1 MKVIDL
7 HCHTIAAKT
16 GDAPTRAVTPELFAE
31 QLSAAGVEIAAVT
44 NHNLF
49 NIDQYRDLVFASKGI
64 AQVWPGAE
72 LDVTRDDEHW
82 HMIVVCDPN
91 KAEVFSTELARLVGS
106 KKPDDVMLDFDS
118 VWKTFLP
125 IGALFISH
133 AHKSPGISDTE
144 MEKIIANAGAD
155 KWRLFFEPA
164 NLLSVGI
171 MANHGLNMI
180 IGSDVQE
187 WGSYSQSYCEDRQC
201 VLRLD
206 IESFGQF
213 CLLAQRDE
221 AVVETLLGSKGPTIM
236 HASPHSSV
244 HFDLPIYQDINVIF
258 GQKGTGKTEI
268 IKSIYKE
275 YQRQGTNCS
284 TYFGGQKTSGFDKLL
299 ATSDM
304 KRDPSMFGRSNCE
317 NEIKAITEWTDETP
331 TAIEKYL
338 MWYITRGNNKK
349 KRRFR
354 LSEAQDLPVPSSTGY
369 EKTKE
374 DSRII
379 EEFLPQYSGQGLCSY
394 LDVDDAKELERL
406 LHALSSNVLEKKTE
420 LYVDAESARMT
431 NAALEAIKTLIDRKS
446 DTLSKPGKC
455 GLDSF
460 VSRRIELLSLVDSVL
475 KNLAPKTIE
484 QPDYLGKLEDKGT
497 LELVSQWRYL
507 TRNKDSKA
515 TEYVDSGA
523 KISDLKKW
531 RNALEAIKDKVF
543 EEGLPDAIA
552 EFSTIVEESG
562 ITSLDKF
569 IGTNKFVRIKGQT
582 TSYSPSD
589 GEKGILLLERQL
601 NADAD
606 VYLLDEPENGMSNL
620 YIDSVV
626 RPILTNLARGR
637 KTVIIATH
645 NANLAVRTLPYQSI
659 YREHVEG
666 DTYRT
671 YLGNPF
677 SNRLKDIEGAADD
690 LKWATYS
697 LKTLE
702 GGEDAFY
709 SRKTIYEAGE

>member
-16 GDAPTRAVTPELFAE
+16 GDAPTRTVTPELFAE
-31 QLSAAGVEIAAVT
+31 QLSAAGVEIAAIT

-49 NIDQYRDLVFASKGI
+49 DISQYRNLVSASRGI
-64 AQVWPGAE
+64 AQVWPGVE
-72 LDVTRDDEHW
+72 LDVTRDGEHW

-91 KAEVFSTELARLVGS
+91 EAEVFSTELARLVGG
-106 KKPDDVMLDFDS
+106 KKPDDVKLDFDS
-118 VWKTFLP
+118 VWETFLP

-133 AHKSPGISDTE
+133 SHKSPGISDTE
-144 MEKIIANAGAD
+144 MEKIIANAGD
-155 KWRLFFEPA
+155 EKWRLFFEPA

-180 IGSDVQE
+180 IGSDVHD
-187 WGSYSQSYCEDRQC
+187 WNSYSQSYCADRQC

-284 TYFGGQKTSGFDKLL
+284 KYFGGQKTSDFDELL
-299 ATSDM
+299 ATSGM
-304 KRDPSMFGRSNCE
+304 KRDPSMFRRSNCE
-317 NEIKAITEWTDETP
+317 NEIKAIAGWTDETP

-338 MWYITRGNNKK
+338 MWYTTRDNNKK
-349 KRRFR
+349 KCRFR
-354 LSEAQDLPVPSSTGY
+354 LSEAQDLPVPSSTDY
-369 EKTKE
+369 ERAKE

-379 EEFLPQYSGQGLCSY
+379 EEFLPQYSERKLCSY
-394 LDVDDAKELERL
+394 LSADDAEELEKL
-406 LHALSSNVLEKKTE
+406 LRALSAGALKKKTE
-420 LYVDAESARMT
+420 LYIDTESARMT
-431 NAALEAIKTLIDRKS
+431 NTALEAIKSLIDRKS

-455 GLDSF
+455 GLYSF
-460 VSRRIELLSLVDSVL
+460 VLKRIKLLSLVNSVL
-475 KNLAPKTIE
+475 ENLSPKTIE
-484 QPDYLGKLEDKGT
+484 QSDYLGKLEDKGT

-507 TRNKDSKA
+507 TQDKGSKA
-515 TEYVDSGA
+515 AEYSDSGA

-531 RNALEAIKDKVF
+531 REALETIQEKAFD
-543 EEGLPDAIA
+543 EGLPDAIA
-552 EFSTIVEESG
+552 EFASIVEESG
-562 ITSLDKF
+562 IASLDKF
-569 IGTNKFVRIKGQT
+569 IGTDKFVRIKGKT
-582 TSYSPSD
+582 TKYSPSD

-601 NADAD
+601 NTDAD

-620 YIDSVV
+620 YIDTVI
-626 RPILTNLARGR
+626 RPILTNLARSR

-690 LKWATYS
+690 LKWATCS

-702 GGEDAFY
+702 GGEEAFY

>member
-1 MKVIDL
+1 
-7 HCHTIAAKT
+7 
-16 GDAPTRAVTPELFAE
+16 
-31 QLSAAGVEIAAVT
+31 
-44 NHNLF
+44 
-49 NIDQYRDLVFASKGI
+49 
-64 AQVWPGAE
+64 
-72 LDVTRDDEHW
+72 
-82 HMIVVCDPN
+82 
-91 KAEVFSTELARLVGS
+91 
-106 KKPDDVMLDFDS
+106 
-118 VWKTFLP
+118 
-125 IGALFISH
+125 
-133 AHKSPGISDTE
+133 
-144 MEKIIANAGAD
+144 
-155 KWRLFFEPA
+155 
-164 NLLSVGI
+164 

-180 IGSDVQE
+180 IGSDVHD
-187 WGSYSQSYCEDRQC
+187 WNSYSQSYCADRQC

-284 TYFGGQKTSGFDKLL
+284 KYFGGQKTSDFDELL
-299 ATSDM
+299 ATSGM
-304 KRDPSMFGRSNCE
+304 KRDPSMFRRSNCE
-317 NEIKAITEWTDETP
+317 NEIKAIAGWTDETP

-338 MWYITRGNNKK
+338 MWYTTRDNNKK
-349 KRRFR
+349 KCRFR
-354 LSEAQDLPVPSSTGY
+354 LSEAQDLPVPSSTDY
-369 EKTKE
+369 ERAKE

-379 EEFLPQYSGQGLCSY
+379 EEFLPQYSERKLCSY
-394 LDVDDAKELERL
+394 LSADDAEELEKL
-406 LHALSSNVLEKKTE
+406 LRALSAGALKKKTE
-420 LYVDAESARMT
+420 LYIDTESARMT
-431 NAALEAIKTLIDRKS
+431 NTALEAIKSLIDRKS

-455 GLDSF
+455 GLYSF
-460 VSRRIELLSLVDSVL
+460 VLKRIKLLSLVNSVL
-475 KNLAPKTIE
+475 ENLSPKTIE
-484 QPDYLGKLEDKGT
+484 QSDYLGKLEDKGT

-507 TRNKDSKA
+507 TQDKGSKA
-515 TEYVDSGA
+515 AEYSDSGA

-531 RNALEAIKDKVF
+531 RKALETIQEKAFD
-543 EEGLPDAIA
+543 EGLPDAIA
-552 EFSTIVEESG
+552 EFASIVEESG
-562 ITSLDKF
+562 IASLDKF
-569 IGTNKFVRIKGQT
+569 IGTDKFVRIKGKT
-582 TSYSPSD
+582 TKYSPSD

-601 NADAD
+601 NTDAD

-620 YIDSVV
+620 YIDTVI
-626 RPILTNLARGR
+626 RPILTNLARSR

-677 SNRLKDIEGAADD
+677 SNRLKDIEDTADD
-690 LKWATYS
+690 LKWATCS

-702 GGEDAFY
+702 GGEEAFY

>member
-1 MKVIDL
+1 
-7 HCHTIAAKT
+7 
-16 GDAPTRAVTPELFAE
+16 
-31 QLSAAGVEIAAVT
+31 
-44 NHNLF
+44 
-49 NIDQYRDLVFASKGI
+49 
-64 AQVWPGAE
+64 
-72 LDVTRDDEHW
+72 
-82 HMIVVCDPN
+82 MIVVCDPN
-91 KAEVFSTELARLVGS
+91 EAEVFSTELARLVGG
-106 KKPDDVMLDFDS
+106 KKPDDVKLDFDS
-118 VWKTFLP
+118 VWETFLP

-133 AHKSPGISDTE
+133 SHKSPGISDTE
-144 MEKIIANAGAD
+144 MEKIIANAGD
-155 KWRLFFEPA
+155 EKWRLFFEPA

-180 IGSDVQE
+180 IGSDVHD
-187 WGSYSQSYCEDRQC
+187 WNSYSQSYCADRQC

-206 IESFGQF
+206 IENFGQF

-284 TYFGGQKTSGFDKLL
+284 KYFGGQKTSDFDELL
-299 ATSDM
+299 ATSGM
-304 KRDPSMFGRSNCE
+304 KRDPSMFRRSNCE
-317 NEIKAITEWTDETP
+317 NEIKAIAGWTDETP

-338 MWYITRGNNKK
+338 MWYTTRDNNKK
-349 KRRFR
+349 KCRFR
-354 LSEAQDLPVPSSTGY
+354 LSEAQDLPVPSSTDY
-369 EKTKE
+369 ERAKE

-379 EEFLPQYSGQGLCSY
+379 EEFLPQYSERKLCSY
-394 LDVDDAKELERL
+394 LSADDAEELEKL
-406 LHALSSNVLEKKTE
+406 LRALSAGALKKKTE
-420 LYVDAESARMT
+420 LYIDTESARMT
-431 NAALEAIKTLIDRKS
+431 NTALEAIKSLIDRKS

-455 GLDSF
+455 GLYSF
-460 VSRRIELLSLVDSVL
+460 VLKRIKLLSLVNSVL
-475 KNLAPKTIE
+475 ENLSPKTIE
-484 QPDYLGKLEDKGT
+484 QSDYLGKLEDKGT

-507 TRNKDSKA
+507 TQDKGSKA
-515 TEYVDSGA
+515 AEYSDSGA

-531 RNALEAIKDKVF
+531 RKALETIQEKAFD
-543 EEGLPDAIA
+543 EGLPDAIA
-552 EFSTIVEESG
+552 EFASIVEESG
-562 ITSLDKF
+562 IASLDKF
-569 IGTNKFVRIKGQT
+569 IGTDKYVRIKGKT
-582 TSYSPSD
+582 TRYSPSD

-601 NADAD
+601 NTDAD

-620 YIDSVV
+620 YIDTVI
-626 RPILTNLARGR
+626 RPILTNLARSR

-690 LKWATYS
+690 LKWATCS

-702 GGEDAFY
+702 GGEEAFY

>member
-1 MKVIDL
+1 M
-7 HCHTIAAKT
+7 
-16 GDAPTRAVTPELFAE
+16 
-31 QLSAAGVEIAAVT
+31 
-44 NHNLF
+44 
-49 NIDQYRDLVFASKGI
+49 ASI
-64 AQVWPGAE
+64 E
-72 LDVTRDDEHW
+72 
-82 HMIVVCDPN
+82 
-91 KAEVFSTELARLVGS
+91 AEVFSTELARLVGG
-106 KKPDDVMLDFDS
+106 KKPDDVKLDFDS
-118 VWKTFLP
+118 VWETFLP

-133 AHKSPGISDTE
+133 SHKSPGISDTE
-144 MEKIIANAGAD
+144 MEKIIANAGD
-155 KWRLFFEPA
+155 EKC
-164 NLLSVGI
+164 
-171 MANHGLNMI
+171 
-180 IGSDVQE
+180 SDVHD
-187 WGSYSQSYCEDRQC
+187 WNSYSQSYCADRQC

-284 TYFGGQKTSGFDKLL
+284 KYFGGQKTSDFDELL
-299 ATSDM
+299 ATSGM
-304 KRDPSMFGRSNCE
+304 KRDPSMFRRSNCE
-317 NEIKAITEWTDETP
+317 NEIKAIAGWTDETP

-338 MWYITRGNNKK
+338 MWYTTRDNNKK
-349 KRRFR
+349 KCRFR
-354 LSEAQDLPVPSSTGY
+354 LSEAQDLPVPSSTDY
-369 EKTKE
+369 ERAKE

-379 EEFLPQYSGQGLCSY
+379 EEFLPQYSERKLCSY
-394 LDVDDAKELERL
+394 LSADDAEELEKL
-406 LHALSSNVLEKKTE
+406 LRALSAGALKKKTE
-420 LYVDAESARMT
+420 LYIDTESARMT
-431 NAALEAIKTLIDRKS
+431 NTALEAIKSLIDRKS

-455 GLDSF
+455 GLYSF
-460 VSRRIELLSLVDSVL
+460 VLKRIKLLSLVNSVL
-475 KNLAPKTIE
+475 ENLSPKTIE
-484 QPDYLGKLEDKGT
+484 QSDYLGKLEDKGT

-507 TRNKDSKA
+507 TQDKGSKA
-515 TEYVDSGA
+515 AEYSDSGA
-523 KISDLKKW
+523 KISNLKKW
-531 RNALEAIKDKVF
+531 RKALETIQEKAFD
-543 EEGLPDAIA
+543 EGLPDAIA
-552 EFSTIVEESG
+552 EFASIVEESG
-562 ITSLDKF
+562 IASLDKF
-569 IGTNKFVRIKGQT
+569 IGTDKFVRIKGKT
-582 TSYSPSD
+582 TRYSPSD

-601 NADAD
+601 NTDAD

-620 YIDSVV
+620 YIDTVI
-626 RPILTNLARGR
+626 RPILTNLARSR

-690 LKWATYS
+690 LKWATCS

-702 GGEDAFY
+702 GGEEAFY

>member
-16 GDAPTRAVTPELFAE
+16 GDAPTRTVTPELFAE
-31 QLSAAGVEIAAVT
+31 QLSAAGVEIAAIT

-49 NIDQYRDLVFASKGI
+49 DISQYRNLVSASRGI
-64 AQVWPGAE
+64 AQVWPGVE
-72 LDVTRDDEHW
+72 LDVTRDGEHW

-91 KAEVFSTELARLVGS
+91 EAEVFSTELARLVGG
-106 KKPDDVMLDFDS
+106 KKPDDVKLDFDS
-118 VWKTFLP
+118 VWETFLP

-133 AHKSPGISDTE
+133 SHKSPGISDTE
-144 MEKIIANAGAD
+144 MEKIIANAGD
-155 KWRLFFEPA
+155 EKWRLFFETA

-180 IGSDVQE
+180 IGSDVHD
-187 WGSYSQSYCEDRQC
+187 WNSYSQSYCADRQC

-284 TYFGGQKTSGFDKLL
+284 KYFGGQKTSDFDELL
-299 ATSDM
+299 ATSGM
-304 KRDPSMFGRSNCE
+304 KRDPSMFRRSNCE
-317 NEIKAITEWTDETP
+317 NEIKAIAGWTDETP

-338 MWYITRGNNKK
+338 MWYTTRDNNKK
-349 KRRFR
+349 KCRFR
-354 LSEAQDLPVPSSTGY
+354 LSEAQDLPVPSSTDY
-369 EKTKE
+369 ERAKE

-379 EEFLPQYSGQGLCSY
+379 EEFLPQYSERKLCSY
-394 LDVDDAKELERL
+394 LSADDAEELEKL
-406 LHALSSNVLEKKTE
+406 LRALSAGALKKKTE
-420 LYVDAESARMT
+420 LYIDTESARMT
-431 NAALEAIKTLIDRKS
+431 NTALEAIKSLIDRKS

-455 GLDSF
+455 GLYSF
-460 VSRRIELLSLVDSVL
+460 VLKRIKLLSLVNSVL
-475 KNLAPKTIE
+475 ENLSPKTIE
-484 QPDYLGKLEDKGT
+484 QSDYLGKLEDKGT

-507 TRNKDSKA
+507 TQDKGSKA
-515 TEYVDSGA
+515 AEYSDSGA

-531 RNALEAIKDKVF
+531 RKALETIQEKAFD
-543 EEGLPDAIA
+543 EGLPDAIA
-552 EFSTIVEESG
+552 EFASIVEESG
-562 ITSLDKF
+562 IASLDKF
-569 IGTNKFVRIKGQT
+569 IGTDKFVRIKGKT
-582 TSYSPSD
+582 TRYSPSD

-601 NADAD
+601 NTDAD

-620 YIDSVV
+620 YIDTVI
-626 RPILTNLARGR
+626 RPILTNLARSR

-690 LKWATYS
+690 LKWATCS

-702 GGEDAFY
+702 GGEEAFY

>member
-1 MKVIDL
+1 
-7 HCHTIAAKT
+7 
-16 GDAPTRAVTPELFAE
+16 
-31 QLSAAGVEIAAVT
+31 
-44 NHNLF
+44 
-49 NIDQYRDLVFASKGI
+49 
-64 AQVWPGAE
+64 
-72 LDVTRDDEHW
+72 
-82 HMIVVCDPN
+82 
-91 KAEVFSTELARLVGS
+91 
-106 KKPDDVMLDFDS
+106 
-118 VWKTFLP
+118 
-125 IGALFISH
+125 
-133 AHKSPGISDTE
+133 
-144 MEKIIANAGAD
+144 MEKIIANAGD
-155 KWRLFFEPA
+155 EKWRLFFEPA

-180 IGSDVQE
+180 IGSDVHD
-187 WGSYSQSYCEDRQC
+187 WNSYSQSYCAERQC

-284 TYFGGQKTSGFDKLL
+284 KYFGGQKTSDFDELL
-299 ATSDM
+299 ATSGM
-304 KRDPSMFGRSNCE
+304 KRDPSMFRRSNCE
-317 NEIKAITEWTDETP
+317 NEIKAIAGWTDETP

-338 MWYITRGNNKK
+338 MWYTTRDNNKK
-349 KRRFR
+349 KCRFR
-354 LSEAQDLPVPSSTGY
+354 LSEAQDLPVPSSTDY
-369 EKTKE
+369 ERAKE

-379 EEFLPQYSGQGLCSY
+379 EEFLPQYSERKLCSY
-394 LDVDDAKELERL
+394 LSADDAEELEKL
-406 LHALSSNVLEKKTE
+406 LRALSAGALKKKTE
-420 LYVDAESARMT
+420 LYIDTESARMT
-431 NAALEAIKTLIDRKS
+431 NTALEAIKSLIDRKS

-455 GLDSF
+455 GLYSF
-460 VSRRIELLSLVDSVL
+460 VLKRIKLLSLVNSVL
-475 KNLAPKTIE
+475 ENLSPKTIE
-484 QPDYLGKLEDKGT
+484 QSDYLGKLEDKGT

-507 TRNKDSKA
+507 TQDKGSKA
-515 TEYVDSGA
+515 AEYSDSGA

-531 RNALEAIKDKVF
+531 RKALETIQEKAFD
-543 EEGLPDAIA
+543 EGLPDAIA
-552 EFSTIVEESG
+552 EFASIVEESG
-562 ITSLDKF
+562 IASLDKF
-569 IGTNKFVRIKGQT
+569 IGTDKFVRIKGKT
-582 TSYSPSD
+582 TRYSPSD

-601 NADAD
+601 NTDAD
-606 VYLLDEPENGMSNL
+606 VYLLDEPENGMINL
-620 YIDSVV
+620 YIDTVI
-626 RPILTNLARGR
+626 RPILTNLARSR

-690 LKWATYS
+690 LKWATCS

-702 GGEDAFY
+702 GGEEAFY

>member
-1 MKVIDL
+1 M
-7 HCHTIAAKT
+7 
-16 GDAPTRAVTPELFAE
+16 FAE
-31 QLSAAGVEIAAVT
+31 QLSAAGVEIAAIT

-49 NIDQYRDLVFASKGI
+49 DISQYRNLVSASRGI
-64 AQVWPGAE
+64 AQVWPGVE
-72 LDVTRDDEHW
+72 LDVTRDGEHW

-91 KAEVFSTELARLVGS
+91 EAEVFSTELARLVGG
-106 KKPDDVMLDFDS
+106 KKPDDVKLDFDS
-118 VWKTFLP
+118 VWETFLP

-133 AHKSPGISDTE
+133 SHKSPGISDTE
-144 MEKIIANAGAD
+144 MEKIIANAGD
-155 KWRLFFEPA
+155 EKWRLFFEPA

-180 IGSDVQE
+180 IGSDVHD
-187 WGSYSQSYCEDRQC
+187 WNSYSQSYCAERQC

-244 HFDLPIYQDINVIF
+244 HFDLPIYQDINVIL

-284 TYFGGQKTSGFDKLL
+284 KYFGGQKTSDFDELL
-299 ATSDM
+299 ATSGM
-304 KRDPSMFGRSNCE
+304 KRDPSMFRRSNCE
-317 NEIKAITEWTDETP
+317 NEIKAIAGWTDETP

-338 MWYITRGNNKK
+338 MWYTTRDNNKK
-349 KRRFR
+349 KCRFR
-354 LSEAQDLPVPSSTGY
+354 LSEAQDLPVPSSTDY
-369 EKTKE
+369 ERAKE

-379 EEFLPQYSGQGLCSY
+379 EEFLPQYSERKLCSY
-394 LDVDDAKELERL
+394 LSADDAEELEKL
-406 LHALSSNVLEKKTE
+406 LRALSAGALKKKTE
-420 LYVDAESARMT
+420 LYIDTESARMT
-431 NAALEAIKTLIDRKS
+431 NTALEAIKSLIDRKS

-455 GLDSF
+455 GLYSF
-460 VSRRIELLSLVDSVL
+460 VLKRIKLLSLVNSVL
-475 KNLAPKTIE
+475 ENLSPKTIE
-484 QPDYLGKLEDKGT
+484 QSDYLGKLEDKGT

-507 TRNKDSKA
+507 TQDKGSKA
-515 TEYVDSGA
+515 AEYSDSGA

-531 RNALEAIKDKVF
+531 RKALEIIQEKAFD
-543 EEGLPDAIA
+543 EGLPDAIA
-552 EFSTIVEESG
+552 EFASIVEESG
-562 ITSLDKF
+562 IASLDKF
-569 IGTNKFVRIKGQT
+569 IGTDKFVRIKGKT
-582 TSYSPSD
+582 TRYSPSD

-601 NADAD
+601 NTDAD

-620 YIDSVV
+620 YIDTVI
-626 RPILTNLARGR
+626 RPILTNLARSR

-690 LKWATYS
+690 LKWATCS

-702 GGEDAFY
+702 GGEEAFY

>member
-1 MKVIDL
+1 
-7 HCHTIAAKT
+7 
-16 GDAPTRAVTPELFAE
+16 
-31 QLSAAGVEIAAVT
+31 
-44 NHNLF
+44 
-49 NIDQYRDLVFASKGI
+49 
-64 AQVWPGAE
+64 
-72 LDVTRDDEHW
+72 
-82 HMIVVCDPN
+82 MIVVCDPN
-91 KAEVFSTELARLVGS
+91 EAEVFSTELARLVGG
-106 KKPDDVMLDFDS
+106 KKPDDVKLDFDS
-118 VWKTFLP
+118 VWETFLP

-133 AHKSPGISDTE
+133 SHKSPGISDTE
-144 MEKIIANAGAD
+144 MEKIIANAGD
-155 KWRLFFEPA
+155 EKWRLFFEPA

-180 IGSDVQE
+180 IGSDVHD
-187 WGSYSQSYCEDRQC
+187 WNSYSQSYCADRQC

-284 TYFGGQKTSGFDKLL
+284 KYFGGQKTSDFDELL
-299 ATSDM
+299 ATSGM
-304 KRDPSMFGRSNCE
+304 KRDPSMFRRSNCE
-317 NEIKAITEWTDETP
+317 NEIKAIAGWTDETP

-338 MWYITRGNNKK
+338 MWYTTRDNNKK
-349 KRRFR
+349 KCRFR
-354 LSEAQDLPVPSSTGY
+354 LSEAQDLPVPSSTDY
-369 EKTKE
+369 ERAKE

-379 EEFLPQYSGQGLCSY
+379 EEFLPQYSERKLCSY
-394 LDVDDAKELERL
+394 LSADDAEELEKL
-406 LHALSSNVLEKKTE
+406 LRALSAGALKKKTE
-420 LYVDAESARMT
+420 LYIDTESARMT
-431 NAALEAIKTLIDRKS
+431 NTALEAIKSLIDRKS

-455 GLDSF
+455 GLYSF
-460 VSRRIELLSLVDSVL
+460 VLKRIKLLSLVNSVL
-475 KNLAPKTIE
+475 ENLSPKTIE
-484 QPDYLGKLEDKGT
+484 QSDYLGKLEDKGT

-507 TRNKDSKA
+507 TQDKGSKA
-515 TEYVDSGA
+515 AEYSDSGA

-531 RNALEAIKDKVF
+531 RKALETIQEKAFD
-543 EEGLPDAIA
+543 EGLPDAIA
-552 EFSTIVEESG
+552 EFASIVEESG
-562 ITSLDKF
+562 IASLDKF
-569 IGTNKFVRIKGQT
+569 IGTDKFVRIKGKT
-582 TSYSPSD
+582 TKYSPSD

-601 NADAD
+601 NTDAD

-620 YIDSVV
+620 YIDTVI
-626 RPILTNLARGR
+626 RPILTNLARSR

-690 LKWATYS
+690 LKWATCS

-702 GGEDAFY
+702 GGEEAFY

>member
-1 MKVIDL
+1 
-7 HCHTIAAKT
+7 
-16 GDAPTRAVTPELFAE
+16 
-31 QLSAAGVEIAAVT
+31 
-44 NHNLF
+44 
-49 NIDQYRDLVFASKGI
+49 
-64 AQVWPGAE
+64 
-72 LDVTRDDEHW
+72 
-82 HMIVVCDPN
+82 
-91 KAEVFSTELARLVGS
+91 
-106 KKPDDVMLDFDS
+106 
-118 VWKTFLP
+118 
-125 IGALFISH
+125 
-133 AHKSPGISDTE
+133 
-144 MEKIIANAGAD
+144 
-155 KWRLFFEPA
+155 
-164 NLLSVGI
+164 

-180 IGSDVQE
+180 IGSDVHD
-187 WGSYSQSYCEDRQC
+187 WNSYSQSYCADRQC

-206 IESFGQF
+206 IENFGQF

-284 TYFGGQKTSGFDKLL
+284 KYFGGQKTSDFDKLL

-317 NEIKAITEWTDETP
+317 NEIKAIAGWTDETP

-338 MWYITRGNNKK
+338 MWYTTRDNNKK
-349 KRRFR
+349 KCRFR
-354 LSEAQDLPVPSSTGY
+354 LSEAQDLPVPSSTDY
-369 EKTKE
+369 ERAKE

-379 EEFLPQYSGQGLCSY
+379 EEFLPQYSERKLCSY
-394 LDVDDAKELERL
+394 LSADDAEELEKL
-406 LHALSSNVLEKKTE
+406 LRALSAGALKKKTK
-420 LYVDAESARMT
+420 LYIDTESARMT
-431 NAALEAIKTLIDRKS
+431 NTALEAIKSLIDRKS

-455 GLDSF
+455 GLYSF
-460 VSRRIELLSLVDSVL
+460 VSKRIGLLSLVNSVL
-475 KNLAPKTIE
+475 ENLSPKTIE
-484 QPDYLGKLEDKGT
+484 QSDYLGKLEDKGT

-507 TRNKDSKA
+507 TQDKGSKA
-515 TEYVDSGA
+515 AEYSDSGA

-531 RNALEAIKDKVF
+531 RKALETIREKAFD
-543 EEGLPDAIA
+543 EGLPDAIA
-552 EFSTIVEESG
+552 EFASIVEESG
-562 ITSLDKF
+562 IASLDKF
-569 IGTNKFVRIKGQT
+569 IGTDKYVRIKGKT
-582 TSYSPSD
+582 TRYSPSD

-601 NADAD
+601 NTDAD

-620 YIDSVV
+620 YIDTVI
-626 RPILTNLARGR
+626 RPILTNLARSR

-677 SNRLKDIEGAADD
+677 SNRLKDIEDTADD
-690 LKWATYS
+690 LKWATCS

-702 GGEDAFY
+702 GGEEAFY